1 MLIVDAHLD
10 IAFNALAFGR
20 DYRLHP
26 IKHREREG
34 YAHPISTTGLPDAL
48 LGRIA
53 VAFAT
58 LFVEPD
64 NGKPSPVPYAHVRYR
79 NAREAYNEAMHQLDY
94 YHRLADES
102 GQIRL
107 VQTAHDLESVLKT
120 YEDGVP
126 LNQRTQGLVVSFEG
140 ADPILEPRQFE
151 EWYERG
157 VRCVGLAWTATR
169 YSGGTGAP
177 GGLTVLGRELLEV
190 LSSFNVIVDL
200 AHSAEKAFF
209 ETLDAF
215 QGTVI
220 ASHVNPRR
228 FMDTDRH
235 LSDLQIRRLAER
247 GGVMGVVLLNVFLSK
262 NWSAGSKKST
272 VQLSVVADV
281 IDYVCQLT
289 GSSQHVGIGSDFDG
303 GFGTEAIPEGID
315 TQSDLRN
322 IATILTERGYSDDD
336 VKAIMGG
343 NFLRQ
348 LRQVLK

>member
-1 MLIVDAHLD
+1 MIIVDAHLD
-10 IAFNALAFGR
+10 IAFNALTWNR
-20 DYRLHP
+20 DYRVHP
-26 IKHREREG
+26 LKHREREG
-34 YAHPISTTGLPDAL
+34 YAHPIATTGLPDAL
-48 LGRIA
+48 LGRVA
-53 VAFAT
+53 VAFASI
-58 LFVEPD
+58 FNEPD
-64 NGKPSPVPYAHVRYR
+64 NGKPSPVPYPHPRYR
-79 NAREAYNEAMHQLDY
+79 TVKEAYTEGMRQMDY

-107 VQTAHDLESVLKT
+107 LQTAADLDTVLAT
-120 YEDGVP
+120 YEPDVP
-126 LNQRTQGLVVSFEG
+126 LNQRSQGLVISFEG
-140 ADPILEPRQFE
+140 ADPITEPRQFE

-177 GGLTVLGRELLEV
+177 GGLTVLGRELLEI
-190 LSSFNVIVDL
+190 LSAFNVIVDL

-220 ASHVNPRR
+220 ASHVNPRH

-247 GGVMGVVLLNVFLSK
+247 GGVMGVVMLNLFLSK
-262 NWSAGSKKST
+262 SWSRGSRKSD
-272 VQLSVVADV
+272 VPLAIVADV

-289 GSSQHVGIGSDFDG
+289 GSSQHIGIGSDFDG
-303 GFGTEAIPEGID
+303 GFGTEAIPEGLD
-315 TQSDLRN
+315 TGSDLLK
-322 IATILTERGYSDDD
+322 IADVLQERGYSDDD

-348 LRQVLK
+348 LRQILK